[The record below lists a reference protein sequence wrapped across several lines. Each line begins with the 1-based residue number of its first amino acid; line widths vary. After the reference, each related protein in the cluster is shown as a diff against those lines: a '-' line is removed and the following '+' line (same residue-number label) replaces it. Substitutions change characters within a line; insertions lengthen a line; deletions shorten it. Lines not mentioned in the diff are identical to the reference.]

1 LSDEVA
7 QKDDPGC
14 STEIEDFRREAH
26 RAVDWMADYLGNS
39 ERYPV
44 MSRARPGDI
53 RSMVPADPPDRGEG
67 VSASIEEL
75 ERVVLP
81 GITHWNSPEFMAYF
95 AITGSPPGVLA
106 EMYTAALNVNG
117 MVWESSPV
125 ATELEAVTLD
135 WLRGMLGLPEGLF
148 GIVYDTASVSTL
160 CALAA
165 AREATGLGIR
175 HEGFAGKPPLAVYA
189 SREAHS
195 VVDKAAIVLGIG
207 HENVRKIPTDD
218 DFRMDVAGLRDAID
232 RDRASGVVPCCVV
245 ATVGTTSM
253 TSVDPVDAIADVC
266 AEESLWLHVDGAYA
280 GVSAILPEMRWVLH
294 GADRAD
300 SICVNPHKWLFVPVD
315 FSAFYTRWPDMLRRA
330 FSLTKPYLET
340 EYDETAANLMDYG
353 PQLGRRFR
361 ALKLWFVLRA
371 YGVSGLQAML
381 RAHIDLAR
389 DFEEWVLER
398 EDFEMVAP
406 RLFSTVCFRA
416 KPAGVKDEREIDR
429 LNRSL
434 LSLVNASGD
443 AYISHTEVNGR
454 YVLRLAIG
462 HMRTRRQHVER
473 VQDLLAS
480 GLAELSVAQS

>member
-1 LSDEVA
+1 MAKEERVA
-7 QKDDPGC
+7 SQD
-14 STEIEDFRREAH
+14 EIEDFRREAH
-26 RAVDWMADYLGNS
+26 RAVDWMADYLGHS

-44 MSRARPGDI
+44 VSRVRPGEI
-53 RSMVPADPPDRGEG
+53 RAMIPADPPQVGEG

-75 ERVVLP
+75 EGIVLP

-95 AITGSPPGVLA
+95 AITGSAPGVLA

-117 MVWESSPV
+117 MVWESSPA
-125 ATELEAVTLD
+125 ATELEAATLD
-135 WLRGMLGLPEGLF
+135 WLRRMLGLPDGLF
-148 GIVYDTASVSTL
+148 GIVYDTASISTL

-175 HEGFAGKPPLAVYA
+175 HEGFSGKPRLTVYA

-195 VVDKAAIVLGIG
+195 VVDKAAMTLGVG

-218 DFRMDVAGLRDAID
+218 DFRMDVEKLREAVA
-232 RDRASGVVPCCVV
+232 RDREAGAVPFCVV

-266 AEESLWLHVDGAYA
+266 SAESLWLHVDGAYA
-280 GVSAILPEMRWVLH
+280 GVSAILPEMRWILR
-294 GADRAD
+294 GTDRAD

-315 FSAFYTRWPDMLRRA
+315 FSAFYTSRPEMLRRA
-330 FSLTKPYLET
+330 FSLVKPYLET
-340 EYDETAANLMDYG
+340 EYDESAINLMDYG

-371 YGVSGLQAML
+371 YGVSGLQSML
-381 RAHIDLAR
+381 RAHIELAR
-389 DFEEWVLER
+389 QFEQWVLDR
-398 EDFEMVAP
+398 DDFEMVAP

-416 KPAGVKDEREIDR
+416 KPPGIKDEGDLDQ
-429 LNRSL
+429 LNREL
-434 LSLVNASGD
+434 LRSVNSSGD
-443 AYISHTEVNGR
+443 AYISHTAVRGR

-473 VQDLLAS
+473 VQSLLAS
-480 GLAELSVAQS
+480 GLVELSNSRS

>member
-1 LSDEVA
+1 MV

-14 STEIEDFRREAH
+14 SAEIEDFRREAH

-44 MSRARPGDI
+44 MSRVRPGDI
-53 RSMVPADPPDRGEG
+53 RSMVPAEPPDRGEG

-135 WLRGMLGLPEGLF
+135 WLRGMLGLPQGLF

-218 DFRMDVAGLRDAID
+218 DFRMDVAALRDAID

-266 AEESLWLHVDGAYA
+266 AEESVWLHVDGAYA

-315 FSAFYTRWPDMLRRA
+315 FSAFYTRRPDMLRRA
-330 FSLTKPYLET
+330 FSLAKPYLET

-443 AYISHTEVNGR
+443 AYISHTEVSGR

-462 HMRTRRQHVER
+462 HMRTRRHHVER

-480 GLAELSVAQS
+480 CLAELSVARS

>member
-1 LSDEVA
+1 
-7 QKDDPGC
+7 
-14 STEIEDFRREAH
+14 
-26 RAVDWMADYLGNS
+26 M
-39 ERYPV
+39 
-44 MSRARPGDI
+44 
-53 RSMVPADPPDRGEG
+53 
-67 VSASIEEL
+67 
-75 ERVVLP
+75 
-81 GITHWNSPEFMAYF
+81 
-95 AITGSPPGVLA
+95 
-106 EMYTAALNVNG
+106 
-117 MVWESSPV
+117 
-125 ATELEAVTLD
+125 D
-135 WLRGMLGLPEGLF
+135 WLRGMLGLPQGLF

-218 DFRMDVAGLRDAID
+218 DFRMDVAALRDAID
-232 RDRASGVVPCCVV
+232 RDRASGIVPCCVV

-266 AEESLWLHVDGAYA
+266 AEESVWLHVDGAYA

-315 FSAFYTRWPDMLRRA
+315 FSAFYTRRPDMLRRA
-330 FSLTKPYLET
+330 FSLAKPYLET

-389 DFEEWVLER
+389 DFEAVGAR
-398 EDFEMVAP
+398 AG
-406 RLFSTVCFRA
+406 RLRDGCSPPVQHR
-416 KPAGVKDEREIDR
+416 
-429 LNRSL
+429 L
-434 LSLVNASGD
+434 LSGE
-443 AYISHTEVNGR
+443 TCR
-454 YVLRLAIG
+454 C
-462 HMRTRRQHVER
+462 ER
-473 VQDLLAS
+473 
-480 GLAELSVAQS
+480 